1 MRPEPRHRW
10 TPPSAWTAV
19 SPTTSCPPT
28 PPAVLNVLLA
38 PGPPPRSS
46 PAHPATS
53 WKVSVTPLTR
63 PPVRNVHQTPHQPR
77 TPLSAWT
84 APAGTLSTPALTRPG
99 VRSVR
104 EVREPRRIVSAV
116 TGLTV
121 TGRAGDPGVSAPSPV
136 LERMESQGPNI
147 VSVSALHLNM
157 EGRSVIL
164 LDIKRLSPALESRT
178 V

>member
-1 MRPEPRHRW
+1 MRD
-10 TPPSAWTAV
+10 
-19 SPTTSCPPT
+19 
-28 PPAVLNVLLA
+28 
-38 PGPPPRSS
+38 
-46 PAHPATS
+46 
-53 WKVSVTPLTR
+53 
-63 PPVRNVHQTPHQPR
+63 VHQAPHHPR

-84 APAGTLSTPALTRPG
+84 APASTISTRMLTRPG
-99 VRSVR
+99 VPSVR
-104 EVREPRRIVSAV
+104 EVREPRRIISAV
-116 TGLTV
+116 TGLT
-121 TGRAGDPGVSAPSPV
+121 GSGGVGGHGLPAPSPA